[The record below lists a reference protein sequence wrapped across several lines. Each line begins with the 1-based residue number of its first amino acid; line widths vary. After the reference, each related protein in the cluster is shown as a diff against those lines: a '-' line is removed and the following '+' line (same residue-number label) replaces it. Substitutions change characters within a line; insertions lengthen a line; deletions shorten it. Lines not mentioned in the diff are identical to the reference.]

1 MTTQGEATRR
11 VALVTGAARG
21 LGLAVAERL
30 VAECAGVM
38 LLDRETAA
46 LEAAAAELAGSGADI
61 ATAGCDIREQTACE
75 AAVSR
80 CVAELGGVDVLV
92 NCAGV
97 FPRVPLL
104 EIDVEQWHLDL
115 DVNVLG
121 TYFMMVACVRH
132 MRAAGSRGRIVNVA
146 SIDAFRPNPGNAHY
160 AASKAAVVSLTRSFA
175 LELAPDGILVNAIVP
190 GAIATEQGRAA
201 SWFAEHLAHTPT
213 GEPIE
218 PAEVAE
224 LVAFLARP
232 GNRSITGENV
242 IISGG
247 HLIA

>member
-1 MTTQGEATRR
+1 MTDTKHARYA
-11 VALVTGAARG
+11 VITGAARG

-30 VAECAGVM
+30 ATDMQGLLLVDRDTDALAEV
-38 LLDRETAA
+38 
-46 LEAAAAELAGSGADI
+46 AGSPVLGGTEVRIEA
-61 ATAGCDIREQTACE
+61 CDIRRQEQCE
-75 AAVSR
+75 AAVQA
-80 CVAELGGVDVLV
+80 CVDAFGSVDVLV

-97 FPRVPLL
+97 YPRAPLL
-104 EIDVEQWHLDL
+104 EISAEQWHLDL

-121 TYFMMVACVRH
+121 SYFMMAGCVRH
-132 MRAAGSRGRIVNVA
+132 MRAAGTPGRIVNVA
-146 SIDAFRPNPGNAHY
+146 SIDAFKPHPGNAHY

-175 LELAPDGILVNAIVP
+175 LELAPEGILVNAVAP
-190 GAIATEQGRAA
+190 GAIATEQGRVS

-213 GEPIE
+213 GQAIE